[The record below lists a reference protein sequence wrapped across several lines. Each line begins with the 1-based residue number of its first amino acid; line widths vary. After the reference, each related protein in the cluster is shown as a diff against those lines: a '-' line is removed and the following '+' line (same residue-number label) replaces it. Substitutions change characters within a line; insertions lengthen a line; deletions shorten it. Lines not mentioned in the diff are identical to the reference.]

1 MKNKPVVLMAFLLV
15 GFVSVQSV
23 QADGFKLL
31 KFGNEI
37 WDVLRKSG
45 KFTDEAVDVIRMTG
59 KFTDEA
65 VDVLR
70 LSDRYGDEAI
80 EALRIGGH
88 SHDEVKLIDL
98 FRIGGRYSDE
108 AIETLHIGGRYSD
121 EVIDL
126 LHTGSRYS
134 DEGFD
139 ASRMS
144 IRHGDKISDGVS
156 TGVSRR
162 QKTWKRVY
170 VDEFGNISD
179 VSPQGMAAF
188 LEKYDQM
195 IAQGATHAEAKAA
208 ATIVQEQ
215 MDNLCLNGYI
225 INTLGN

>member
-1 MKNKPVVLMAFLLV
+1 MRNKLAVLVVFLLT

-45 KFTDEAVDVIRMTG
+45 RLTDEAVEVIRVTG
-59 KFTDEA
+59 RFTDEA

-70 LSDRYGDEAI
+70 LSGRYGDEAI
-80 EALRIGGH
+80 EAL
-88 SHDEVKLIDL
+88 
-98 FRIGGRYSDE
+98 RIGGRYSDE
-108 AIETLHIGGRYSD
+108 AIETLHIGRRYSD

-156 TGVSRR
+156 MGVDRR
-162 QKTWKRVY
+162 QGTWKRVY
-170 VDEFGNISD
+170 IDEFGNISD

-195 IAQGATHAEAKAA
+195 IAKGATHAEAKAA

-215 MDNLCLNGYI
+215 MDNLCFNGYI
-225 INTLGN
+225 LNNLGN